1 MAAGNAQPAPL
12 RRRALEMVTS
22 RSHPVKNCLPVLRIA
37 MSFPSRLSTF
47 LCGCALLL
55 PALFPLAVWSAGDTS
70 DIVVRVQKDGATI
83 SVDVDCPVVA
93 ERAVAWEVLTD
104 YDGMAKFISNL
115 EQSVVRIRTG
125 SRLMVYQKGKASRGP
140 LTFPFE
146 NVRDIELIPEREVRS
161 RMISGD
167 AMPAEFTTRIET
179 RGTTLHIVHTGKYTP
194 KTWVPPVIGPVLIED
209 ETRKQYGEIRD
220 EIVRRSRAR

>member
-1 MAAGNAQPAPL
+1 MSLP
-12 RRRALEMVTS
+12 RR
-22 RSHPVKNCLPVLRIA
+22 
-37 MSFPSRLSTF
+37 PSIFFR
-47 LCGCALLL
+47 GCAFVLAALL
-55 PALFPLAVWSAGDTS
+55 PLVVWSAGDTS

-83 SVDVDCPVVA
+83 IVDVDCPVAA
-93 ERAVAWEVLTD
+93 EREVAWEVLTD

-146 NVRDIELIPEREVRS
+146 NVRDIELIPEREIRS
-161 RMISGD
+161 RMTSGD
-167 AMPAEFTTRIET
+167 AMPAEFTTRIES
-179 RGTTLHIVHTGKYTP
+179 RGTQLHIVHAGKYTP
-194 KTWVPPVIGPVLIED
+194 KMWVPPVIGPVLIED

-220 EIVRRSRAR
+220 EIIRRSRAR